1 MKLTI
6 VENLKFKKS
15 RESEKQAFKTIK
27 TQVQQKQKK
36 HACRFVLGR
45 HIATN
50 NKNKKTKR
58 RKY

>member
-1 MKLTI
+1 MK
-6 VENLKFKKS
+6 NPKFKKS
-15 RESEKQAFKTIK
+15 RESEKQAFKTRK
-27 TQVQQKQKK
+27 AQVQQKQKK

-50 NKNKKTKR
+50 NENKKTKR

>member
-1 MKLTI
+1 MK
-6 VENLKFKKS
+6 NLKFKKS
-15 RESEKQAFKTIK
+15 RESEKQAFKTRK
-27 TQVQQKQKK
+27 AQVQQKQKK